1 MQLDIT
7 GHHVDITDSM
17 REYVAEK
24 VGRITRHF
32 DNVTDIHVI
41 LSVEKQ
47 SKKAEATV
55 QVKGG
60 KIYADALDDDMYAAI
75 DSLADKLDRQ
85 VIKHKEKI
93 KSHRGKGGKDQLQE
107 EETE

>member
-1 MQLDIT
+1 MRDY
-7 GHHVDITDSM
+7 VD
-17 REYVAEK
+17 EK

-32 DNVTDIHVI
+32 DNVNDIHVI

-47 SKKAEATV
+47 SMKAEATV

-60 KIYADALDDDMYAAI
+60 KIFADALDDDMYAAI

-85 VIKHKEKI
+85 VIKYKEKM
-93 KSHRGKGGKDQLQE
+93 KDHRGKGGKDQLE
-107 EETE
+107 AE

>member
-7 GHHVDITDSM
+7 GHHVEVTDSM
-17 REYVAEK
+17 REYVDEK

-60 KIYADALDDDMYAAI
+60 KIFC
-75 DSLADKLDRQ
+75 
-85 VIKHKEKI
+85 
-93 KSHRGKGGKDQLQE
+93 
-107 EETE
+107 